1 MDMSEEQVNNF
12 SVVKGHKYISLTTF
26 RKSGTPVATPVWF
39 VEREGK
45 ICVWTQSN
53 SGKMKRLRHNAKMT
67 VAPCTMRGK
76 VVGPTVE
83 GLGVHSQDIVQ
94 KGKSADRRQATQAL
108 MLPVMIIE
116 VKPGAKPAN
125 TVA

>member
-1 MDMSEEQVNNF
+1 MVLYNFQNPTIAKIRSKEETEAAGIDRGSLREEIRGDASFAKPEIYECLEKKGFLYAIRLAVNEVRF
-12 SVVKGHKYISLTTF
+12 LSTLF
-26 RKSGTPVATPVWF
+26 RSG
-39 VEREGK
+39 
-45 ICVWTQSN
+45 
-53 SGKMKRLRHNAKMT
+53 L
-67 VAPCTMRGK
+67 PC
-76 VVGPTVE
+76 
-83 GLGVHSQDIVQ
+83 LGVHSQDIVQ